1 MTDRDLDMACFT
13 NSFSV
18 LSINRLQEMANAMLA
33 VASSTAT
40 LEGSG
45 TAAETTTETCY
56 RIESSTHGP
65 PYELLWQ
72 VYRSEKQ

>member
-1 MTDRDLDMACFT
+1 
-13 NSFSV
+13 
-18 LSINRLQEMANAMLA
+18 MLA

-72 VYRSEKQ
+72 VYRSE